1 MKTPLFVALILLVMV
16 GITFAQQDPNDPGIQ
31 DSIIIGYAVIDSG
44 MTYVGIPVWAVTDDS
59 VDFYNIPLT
68 WHSEHGGIQPSTP
81 NLYFPPLT
89 SWDDIFDRVIDSL
102 QLILMLGWRDLD
114 YDSTDNNVPL
124 NTFGQRVQVMT
135 LRFMVDPY
143 SPNQNLYIDTTYD
156 HINGSILFGLPG
168 GLIGFTPAVVGHPYV
183 GIEEIFPPCSFKL
196 SQNYPN
202 PFNPSTNIDFAIAD
216 DGRVSLIVYDL
227 LGRQVKTLLDE
238 NLKSGRFTVTWDGKD
253 ESSGDVPSGVYF
265 YRITSAGFS
274 ESKRMILLR

>member
-1 MKTPLFVALILLVMV
+1 MKAAFFIV
-16 GITFAQQDPNDPGIQ
+16 GILFAAGISAFAQQDPDDPGMQ
-31 DSIIIGYAVIDSG
+31 DSIIIGEAVIDSG

-68 WHSEHGGIQPSTP
+68 WHSEYGGIQPIEP
-81 NLYFPPLT
+81 NFYFPPLT

-135 LRFMVDPY
+135 LRFAIDPH
-143 SPNQNLYIDTTYD
+143 SPNQHLYIDTTYD
-156 HINGSILFGLPG
+156 YINGSILFGLPG
-168 GLIGFTPAVVGHPYV
+168 GIIGFAPAVVGHPYV
-183 GIEEIFPPCSFKL
+183 DIEEIFPPCSFRL

-202 PFNPSTNIDFAIAD
+202 PFNPSTNIDFALAD
-216 DGRVSLIVYDL
+216 DGKVSLIVYDL

-238 NLKSGRFTVTWDGKD
+238 NLKSGRFTVTWDGRD
-253 ESSGDVPSGVYF
+253 ESGSDVSSGAYF